1 MHESTTR
8 NIRKPGGV
16 GNFNFSTFTQISNGL
31 IGWSFEIPAYA
42 YCQPLCDS
50 QSARLVMKIEVFCY
64 NNPAP
69 KTPAVRGGR
78 RKKKMR

>member
-42 YCQPLCDS
+42 YCQPL
-50 QSARLVMKIEVFCY
+50 ATIIK
-64 NNPAP
+64 N
-69 KTPAVRGGR
+69 
-78 RKKKMR
+78 

>member
-42 YCQPLCDS
+42 YCQPSDCL
-50 QSARLVMKIEVFCY
+50 
-64 NNPAP
+64 
-69 KTPAVRGGR
+69 KTLSPQFY
-78 RKKKMR
+78 